1 MPVATPVKKGKGE
14 TKITR
19 ITASDKGS
27 VKKPVKATKTTKIAR
42 VKPAIDTSKQQQ
54 AAKEERKARRKFKNP
69 LAPFGR
75 YLKGAWYEL
84 RQVRWPDRRAT
95 WGMTGALILFT
106 LFFVIVIVL
115 LDMGFSYLFKL
126 IMGNS

>member
-27 VKKPVKATKTTKIAR
+27 VKKPVKATKIAR